1 MARTLHILSTFGFGA
16 AAGVAPPVIH
26 PWPAAVP
33 VSAVLLLLCATLQA
47 MREQD
52 VAGQAAAAQLRGGR

>member
-1 MARTLHILSTFGFGA
+1 MARALHTLSTFGFGA
-16 AAGVAPPVIH
+16 AAGVALLVIH
-26 PWPAAVP
+26 PWPVAAP
-33 VSAVLLLLCATLQA
+33 VSVVLLLLCATLQA